1 MVSSLY
7 VPTRSTPDGNV
18 IPVRQPKSNQP
29 RGLSS
34 ARMGLRRSIS
44 ALAQLKTEEVAQVD
58 DALAERR
65 KALSQLNRLSMR
77 REIAS
82 TELHTLE
89 EDEQEPLGQELR
101 ELGARYDSI
110 TEEIRQ
116 LEEKLVGMRNQRR
129 WLRGRI
135 DDVQNRREAGL
146 SGYRGTLKQVDSEVA
161 TLMRRPPIQ
170 PLDLDLAQQHG
181 HTRAESTG
189 GLEFLRLIPERRTVD
204 MARSWW
210 ESEISILEQ
219 RKTQIK
225 ADREALD
232 EGGAMWADVM
242 TLVSD
247 FESRLRQV
255 LKGEQPSSSAKG
267 KERVRTIEE
276 LIREQLPEME
286 KVVGQLEEHQHFAED
301 KGWNLLICAIGAE
314 LEAFMK
320 AQEMLREFLEEGKSQ
335 DVSKATDASG
345 HESKED
351 QYTQSDQE
359 KYDESSDNEVPPDL
373 LVSRADGRLSQ
384 PSSVASPEVGIPLG
398 RVEGDN
404 DVPPEFLAE
413 HKDKSE

>member
-1 MVSSLY
+1 
-7 VPTRSTPDGNV
+7 
-18 IPVRQPKSNQP
+18 
-29 RGLSS
+29 
-34 ARMGLRRSIS
+34 MGLRRAIS
-44 ALAQLKTEEVAQVD
+44 ALAQLKAEEDAHVD
-58 DALAERR
+58 DALAERQ
-65 KALSQLNRLSMR
+65 KVLSQLNRLSMR

-89 EDEQEPLGQELR
+89 EDEQEPLGRELR

-116 LEEKLVGMRNQRR
+116 LEERLVGMRNQRR
-129 WLRGRI
+129 WLRRRM
-135 DDVQNRREAGL
+135 DDVLNRREAGL
-146 SGYRGTLKQVDSEVA
+146 SGYRGTLKEVDSEVA

-170 PLDLDLAQQHG
+170 PLDLGLAQQHG
-181 HTRAESTG
+181 HGRAESTG

-225 ADREALD
+225 ADREALN
-232 EGGAMWADVM
+232 EGGTMWAEVM
-242 TLVSD
+242 RLVSD
-247 FESRLRQV
+247 FESRLRRV
-255 LKGEQPSSSAKG
+255 MEGEQPSSSAKG
-267 KERVRTIEE
+267 KEPVHTIEE

-286 KVVGQLEEHQHFAED
+286 KVIGELEEHQRFAED

-314 LEAFMK
+314 LETFMK
-320 AQEMLREFLEEGKSQ
+320 AQEMLRETLDEGSSQ
-335 DVSKATDASG
+335 GVSQATDASG
-345 HESKED
+345 RESKED
-351 QYTQSDQE
+351 QDTQSDQE
-359 KYDESSDNEVPPDL
+359 EYDESSDNEVPPDL

-384 PSSVASPEVGIPLG
+384 PSSVASPEVGAPLA
-398 RVEGDN
+398 RVESDN